1 MLKEKEAV
9 QRGKKPN
16 QKLKTYLVLQ
26 YLLRESDREH
36 PKNADDI
43 AQYLEEDAGI
53 IAERRSIYRDIRDIN
68 IANLILENGIT
79 AEEAETMLDEDPKD
93 EADTRLVK
101 LNRKKGFYVVP
112 RHYTPEDIQFL
123 TECVS
128 SAKFLPEKKAKELIR
143 SLTADFLSRH
153 QQEKIVN
160 DTFVVERT
168 RRLNHTL
175 IYDIITLNNAI
186 KGYNDGKRVPP
197 QKVSFLYKRADI
209 NNVNNTVSR
218 RKGSRY
224 TVSPYKVLIHD
235 GNYYLLAVDD
245 FSKQLRTYRIDR
257 MAELMPTGEPKEGKE
272 LFEKLNIDQF
282 VKRKFQMMS
291 GESTLVSLQF
301 TASLLDTVL
310 DRFGTKDVNYRK
322 IDDHHFTVQ
331 TYVEISDQFFAW
343 LCGFGRRVKIIA
355 PDSLKERYKTHLD
368 SIGKLY
374 EKTEA

>member
-1 MLKEKEAV
+1 MLEEKEAA

-16 QKLKTYLVLQ
+16 QKLKTYLVLH

-43 AQYLEEDAGI
+43 AQYLEEDVGI
-53 IAERRSIYRDIRDIN
+53 YAERRSIYRDIHDIN

-79 AEEAETMLDEDPKD
+79 AEEAEIMLDEDPKD

-101 LNRKKGFYVVP
+101 LNRKRGFYVVP
-112 RHYTPEDIQFL
+112 RRYTPEDIQFL

-128 SAKFLPEKKAKELIR
+128 SAKFLPEGKAKKLVQAI
-143 SLTADFLSRH
+143 TADHLSIH
-153 QQEKIVN
+153 QQKIIVN

-168 RRLNHTL
+168 RKLNPAL
-175 IYDIITLNNAI
+175 IYDIITLNKAI

-257 MAELMPTGEPKEGKE
+257 MAELLPTGEPKEGKE

-310 DRFGTKDVNYRK
+310 DRFGTKGVNYRK

-331 TYVEISDQFFAW
+331 TYVEVSDQFFAW

-355 PDSLKERYKTHLD
+355 PDSLKEQYKTHLD
-368 SIGKLY
+368 NIGKLY